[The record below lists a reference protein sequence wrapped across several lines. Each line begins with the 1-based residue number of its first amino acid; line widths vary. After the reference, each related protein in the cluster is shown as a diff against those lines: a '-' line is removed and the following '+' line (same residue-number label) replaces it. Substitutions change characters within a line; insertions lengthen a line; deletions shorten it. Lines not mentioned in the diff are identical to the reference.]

1 VIWGRRKAKIL
12 FARHLDNP
20 NHLEPPHEF
29 SFFAH
34 AVFAPKSWSSEATLH
49 KNELIC
55 PSSGNSVWSVDRK
68 KNRCVETPSAK
79 DGTRFAFAP
88 GSHHLSWGY
97 TASYAFGIVPTPIS
111 RKGDQTM
118 LGLNLTFRASRSLLW
133 LSESRHHQR
142 DVREGIQ
149 QRSRR
154 SPGEKPFCRS
164 RADRNMGAA
173 SSPRAVAS
181 KAAEIG
187 NDRLG

>member
-97 TASYAFGIVPTPIS
+97 TASYAFGIVPIAIIP
-111 RKGDQTM
+111 
-118 LGLNLTFRASRSLLW
+118 
-133 LSESRHHQR
+133 ESRPNDARTALNFPSKPFVTLAQR
-142 DVREGIQ
+142 VSPSPTRC
-149 QRSRR
+149 SRR
-154 SPGEKPFCRS
+154 NPTTL
-164 RADRNMGAA
+164 
-173 SSPRAVAS
+173 AS
-181 KAAEIG
+181 KS
-187 NDRLG
+187 R